1 MSYKS
6 YRADL
11 NGFELISFVSSI
23 LWVFVFRKYTHGLL
37 ALICVFKA
45 GAAVPAVL
53 FFSSSEVKIR
63 CVS

>member
-37 ALICVFKA
+37 ALICVCLKQVLLFLLCCFF
-45 GAAVPAVL
+45 PAQ
-53 FFSSSEVKIR
+53 R
-63 CVS
+63 